1 MNVLFT
7 GGSGLLGT
15 EVRKLRPGW
24 EYPVHESLCLD
35 AQQPLSE
42 SVYYEINRFRAT
54 GDLDCVVHAAAITSP
69 PRVDADPSRA
79 LQVNII
85 GTSWVVDAVAS
96 RGIRLVYISTDYV
109 FRGDRGSYA
118 EEDELHP
125 VNKYAWSKLGGE
137 CAVRM
142 YDRGLIVRGSF
153 GPVPFPYPKAF
164 VDQWTTRLPVPE
176 FSRRLVAIVEHDP
189 PLTGVVHIGDVRRTV
204 YDYANGILNSGHVG
218 PIHRCDVPFAVPRDT
233 SLISTRKD
241 LL

>member
-7 GGSGLLGT
+7 GGSGLLGS

-24 EYPVHESLCLD
+24 QYPTHERFDIGKLD
-35 AQQPLSE
+35 IRGMP
-42 SVYYEINRFRAT
+42 
-54 GDLDCVVHAAAITSP
+54 CVNVIVHAAAVTSP
-69 PRVDADPSRA
+69 PRIDKYPMHAA
-79 LQVNII
+79 WINIL
-85 GTSWVVDAVAS
+85 GTV
-96 RGIRLVYISTDYV
+96 GIVQYAQSVKARLVYISTDYV
-109 FRGDRGSYA
+109 FRGDRGNYA
-118 EEDELHP
+118 EEDDLHP

-164 VDQWTTRLPVPE
+164 VDQWTTRLPVAE
-176 FSRRLVAIVEHDP
+176 FARRLVAIVEHDP

-204 YDYANGILNSGHVG
+204 YDYANGIPKTAPVEPLRRS
-218 PIHRCDVPFAVPRDT
+218 DVSFAVPRDT

-241 LL
+241 LP